1 MELIPFLIF
10 AFIAFNIF
18 KGFIKA
24 SPSAEKGE
32 SPKDLMQRLHAQI
45 ESDNRNTSPTQRG
58 RETQARKTSNTP
70 WGENGGVSP
79 GAGAAKNYI
88 QKTASVA
95 RIASHKNPK
104 QTGRRGE
111 NVDQNRHRSDG
122 WGERGDDGLFSGTS
136 LIVLLVVGAAII
148 FALSQIP
155 AN

>member
-10 AFIAFNIF
+10 AVIAFNIF

-45 ESDNRNTSPTQRG
+45 ENDNRNTAPTQRG
-58 RETQARKTSNTP
+58 QESQARKTSNTP
-70 WGENGGVSP
+70 WGENGAVSP
-79 GAGAAKNYI
+79 GARAAKNYI

-95 RIASHKNPK
+95 RKASHKNPK

-122 WGERGDDGLFSGTS
+122 WGERGDEGMFSGPS
-136 LIVLLVVGAAII
+136 LIVLFIVGGAIM